1 MNEEL
6 KEKIAGEIAMSDSPG
21 ATIKKWREE
30 FGISQQ
36 DLSRKMGIS
45 PSMISDYESGRRR
58 FPRTLTVRKM
68 VDALIE
74 IDMERGGKNI
84 GRFSSDTRNEAIID
98 LKEFSRGIGISEFVD
113 HIQGSIVNSS
123 FNTERMLYGYTVVD
137 SIKAI
142 LGMSASE
149 YIRLYG
155 WSTER
160 ALLFTSVTHGRSPM
174 IAIRANP
181 LKPAM
186 IVYVRPKGIDDL
198 AIRIADIE
206 RIPLVRTPLGESELV
221 ERLRRLGGIV

>member
-1 MNEEL
+1 
-6 KEKIAGEIAMSDSPG
+6 MSDSPG

-68 VDALIE
+68 VNAI
-74 IDMERGGKNI
+74 IDIDVERGGKNI
-84 GRFSSDTRNEAIID
+84 NRFKSPSLNEAIID
-98 LKEFSRGIGISEFVD
+98 IKEFSKGINVREFTDVL
-113 HIQGSIVNSS
+113 QGVSVNSN
-123 FNTERMLYGYTVVD
+123 FDPERMLYGYTVVD

-142 LGMSASE
+142 MEMSASE

-155 WSTER
+155 WTTER
-160 ALLFTSVTHGRSPM
+160 ALIFTSVTYGRSPM
-174 IAIRANP
+174 IAVRANP

-186 IVYVRPKGIDDL
+186 IIYVRPKGLDELAVRLADL
-198 AIRIADIE
+198 E
-206 RIPLVRTPLGESELV
+206 RIPLIRTPLSERDIV
-221 ERLRRLGGIV
+221 EKLRRLEV